1 MKPLAVFGD
10 ILGESTWGV
19 HFGKVNESFREA
31 SAKYVGSRA
40 LVAKWDM
47 MRWQSRGTQVCTQG
61 RMADVLFYLFLKLLT
76 FIGSK
81 GCIS

>member
-47 MRWQSRGTQVCTQG
+47 MRWQSRGTQVCIQG

-76 FIGSK
+76 FIGS
-81 GCIS
+81 